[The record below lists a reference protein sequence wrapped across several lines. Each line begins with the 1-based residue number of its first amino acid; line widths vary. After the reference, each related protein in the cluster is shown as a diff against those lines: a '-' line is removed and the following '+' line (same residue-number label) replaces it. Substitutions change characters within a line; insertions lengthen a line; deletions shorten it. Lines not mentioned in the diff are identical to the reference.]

1 MSEEIINRV
10 AQSALIT
17 LNLEDHYHPGE
28 RILMDIK
35 DQLFQ
40 GIILKEKDFRAW
52 VRDHDWSQYQD
63 KNLALTCS
71 EDAIIPVWAW
81 MLLVTRLEPYVNMVV
96 LGDLDTLEKALY
108 TQAIAGINPEEYR
121 DSKVVI
127 KGCSNKPVPEY
138 AYVELTRVLRPVAA
152 SIMYGEPCS
161 TVPLYKA
168 RK

>member
-1 MSEEIINRV
+1 MSEDIINRV

-28 RILMDIK
+28 RILLDIK
-35 DQLFQ
+35 DQLYQ

-52 VRDHDWSQYQD
+52 VRDHNWEQYQG
-63 KNLALTCS
+63 KNIALTCS

-81 MLLVTRLEPYVNMVV
+81 MLLVTKLEPHVHMVI
-96 LGDLDTLEKALY
+96 LGDLDMLEKALY
-108 TQAIAGINPEEYR
+108 IRAIDTIDPEEYR
-121 DSKVVI
+121 GTKLVI
-127 KGCSNKPVPEY
+127 KGCSNKPVPDY
-138 AYVELTRVLRPVAA
+138 AYVELTRKLRPVAA

-168 RK
+168 KK